1 MKKKP
6 AIEQEKEGHDP
17 ALTPITDLPIFTH
30 SPKMNSAGVPAIIS
44 AVKMA
49 GKYMK
54 ASDAVRTMFKLNQ
67 KGGIDCP
74 GCAWP
79 DPDDDRSAM
88 GEYCE
93 NGVKAISEEA
103 QSKTLDPSFFESN
116 SIDQLGRL
124 SDLELGKT
132 GRIAQPLVLNPGD
145 QHYSPINW
153 NAAFD
158 LIGKALIS
166 LRSPDEAIFYTSGR
180 TSNEA
185 AFMYQLFVRAF
196 GTNNLPDCSNMCHE
210 SSGFGLHETIG
221 IAKGSVTLDD
231 IHQAELILVV
241 GQNPGTN
248 HPRMLSALETCKKNG
263 GKIIAINPL
272 PEAGLIRFT
281 NPQKVSSMLTNGT
294 KLADLHL
301 PVRINGDVPLF
312 KAILKLL
319 VEYEKKAPGEI
330 FDLEFI
336 KTKTLGLD
344 ALLYD
349 LNNYDL
355 DDLVTACG
363 VDYSLIEAAAEV
375 ISRSRRIIICWA
387 MGVTQHENGVDNIR
401 EMVNLLLLK
410 GSIGKAGAGV
420 CPVRGHS
427 NVQGDRTMGIW
438 EEPPAEFL
446 DRVQDIFGFTPPRH
460 HGHSVTD
467 AIQAM
472 HNGDARVFIAM
483 GGNFLSASP
492 DTRVTATAL
501 RNCDLTV
508 HVSTKLNRS
517 HLVHGKTALIL
528 PCLGRTE
535 TDIQAT
541 GTQFVTVENSM
552 GIVHSSTGVLTP
564 CSGQLLSEPAIIAG
578 MAAATL
584 GEHFPVKWR
593 EWISNYDI
601 IRDHISKTIPGF
613 EDFNEK
619 VKKPGG
625 FYLPNKVRQ
634 GEFPTP
640 NGKANFSINRFQEWK
655 LPEGRYLMMT
665 IRSHDQFNTTI
676 YGLVDRYRGLS
687 GDRWI
692 ALMNED
698 DMLDENLI
706 AGDHVMI
713 RSHYKGVVR
722 EAGPF
727 RIIPYPIP
735 RSCVGTYFPE
745 ANVLVPLE
753 SRAHTSKTPT
763 SKSVEISLDK
773 VQGSQVVGTIPV
785 CSPK

>member
-1 MKKKP
+1 MNKKP
-6 AIEQEKEGHDP
+6 AFAQEKEGHDP
-17 ALTPITDLPIFTH
+17 ALTPNTDLPVITH
-30 SPKMNSAGVPAIIS
+30 APKMNSAGVPAVIS
-44 AVKMA
+44 ALKMA

-93 NGVKAISEEA
+93 NGIKAISEEA
-103 QSKTLDPSFFESN
+103 QSNTLDPFFFKSN
-116 SIDQLGRL
+116 SIEQLGRL

-132 GRIAQPLVLNPGD
+132 GRIAQPLVLHPGE
-145 QHYSPINW
+145 QHYSPIAW
-153 NAAFD
+153 NDAFE
-158 LIGKALIS
+158 LIGKALTS
-166 LRSPDEAIFYTSGR
+166 LSSPDEAIFYTSGR

-210 SSGFGLHETIG
+210 SSGVGLHETIG

-281 NPQKVSSMLTNGT
+281 NPQKISSMLTNGT

-319 VEYEKKAPGEI
+319 VEYEKEAPGEI

-336 KTKTLGLD
+336 KTKTQGLD

-349 LNNYDL
+349 LHNYKL

-363 VDYSLIEAAAEV
+363 VDFSLIKAAADV
-375 ISRSRRIIICWA
+375 ISRSRKIIICWA

-446 DRVQDIFGFTPPRH
+446 DRIQDVFGFTPPRQ

-472 HNGDARVFIAM
+472 QNGNARVFIAM
-483 GGNFLSASP
+483 GGNFLSATP
-492 DTRVTATAL
+492 DTRITAIAL
-501 RNCDLTV
+501 RKCDLTV

-535 TDIQAT
+535 IDIQAT

-552 GIVHSSTGVLTP
+552 GIVHSSTGVLKP
-564 CSGQLLSEPAIIAG
+564 CSDQILSEPAIIAG
-578 MAAATL
+578 MASATL
-584 GEHFPVKWR
+584 GEHFPVKWQ
-593 EWISNYDI
+593 EWISNYDT

-613 EDFNEK
+613 ENFNER

-625 FYLPNKVRQ
+625 FYLPNRVRQ

-640 NGKANFSINRFQEWK
+640 NGKANFSINRFHEWK
-655 LPEGRYLMMT
+655 LSEGRYLMMT

-676 YGLVDRYRGLS
+676 YGLEDRYRGLS

-692 ALMNED
+692 AMMNED
-698 DMLDENLI
+698 DMQDEEFN

-713 RSHYKGVVR
+713 TSHYKGVFR
-722 EAGPF
+722 KAGPF
-727 RIIPYPIP
+727 RVIPYPIP

-763 SKSVEISLDK
+763 SKSVEISLEK
-773 VQGSQVVGTIPV
+773 V
-785 CSPK
+785 